1 MINGEWLRGGPSL
14 TLLLD
19 AALERPAA
27 HIARR
32 NIKSKN
38 QPLLVRHG
46 NGDRALVEAAGN
58 RGAVSAESVDDG
70 LNMDNPI
77 PEPGSLPMYRF
88 SVIEQASAA
97 AAMPSSD
104 SRLASA
110 SGQPGLAVRSYCN
123 QREEEMS
130 NYVDDIERALD
141 RLVEVRRTL
150 IPKLGD
156 DKDAYAELAAI
167 QSSLI
172 HLVKA
177 RDQERSIAKGSS
189 VAQSIGVVA

>member
-1 MINGEWLRGGPSL
+1 
-14 TLLLD
+14 
-19 AALERPAA
+19 
-27 HIARR
+27 
-32 NIKSKN
+32 
-38 QPLLVRHG
+38 
-46 NGDRALVEAAGN
+46 
-58 RGAVSAESVDDG
+58 
-70 LNMDNPI
+70 
-77 PEPGSLPMYRF
+77 MYRF
-88 SVIEQASAA
+88 SVIEQTSAA

-130 NYVDDIERALD
+130 SYVDDIERALD

-167 QSSLI
+167 QSSLV

-177 RDQERSIAKGSS
+177 RDQERSIANGSS

>member
-1 MINGEWLRGGPSL
+1 MITGEWLRGGPSL
-14 TLLLD
+14 TLLLN

-32 NIKSKN
+32 NIKSKD

-46 NGDRALVEAAGN
+46 NGDRGLVEAAGN
-58 RGAVSAESVDDG
+58 RGAVSAESVDDD
-70 LNMDNPI
+70 LNMDNPTL
-77 PEPGSLPMYRF
+77 EPGPLPTYRF
-88 SVIEQASAA
+88 SVIEQASVA

-110 SGQPGLAVRSYCN
+110 SGQPSLAVRSYCN

-167 QSSLI
+167 QSSLV